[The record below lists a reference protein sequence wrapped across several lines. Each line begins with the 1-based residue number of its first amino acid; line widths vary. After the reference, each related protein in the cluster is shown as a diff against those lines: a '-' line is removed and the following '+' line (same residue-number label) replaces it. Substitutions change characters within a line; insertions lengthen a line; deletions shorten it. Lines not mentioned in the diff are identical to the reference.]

1 MWPLSLLIKCSDA
14 EGGPQNFV
22 PVEGNW
28 WQLHQRCYSCWKHQR
43 YSSQVSVCTPRWP
56 PENVLLVSMGNT
68 CSGGHCGRHRQTS
81 ADIGRLWLHCGAWCH
96 WHSGMSFDSHHSL
109 ADIAADIRRLRLH
122 CGVWC
127 WQDLWCDMMWPLSS
141 LLKTLLIKC
150 SDAEGGPQNF
160 VPMEGNWWQL
170 HQRCYSH

>member
-1 MWPLSLLIKCSDA
+1 MQR
-14 EGGPQNFV
+14 EGRRTLFPWTV
-22 PVEGNW
+22 VEGNW

-56 PENVLLVSMGNT
+56 PENALLVSLTQLHGKHMLWRPLRQT
-68 CSGGHCGRHRQTS
+68 SADIGRHRQTS
-81 ADIGRLWLHCGAWCH
+81 ADYDCTVVPDVTDTAAWEARA
-96 WHSGMSFDSHHSL
+96 L
-109 ADIAADIRRLRLH
+109 AAIAADIRRLRLH

-127 WQDLWCDMMWPLSS
+127 WQDLWCDMMWPLS
-141 LLKTLLIKC
+141 LLMKC

-160 VPMEGNWWQL
+160 VPVEGNWWQL